1 MSSLD
6 IATLVQGPGT
16 LSATFYYFF
25 DMPQIKTCL
34 LHIEIDP
41 RIDPLFAAGHN
52 KHILF
57 YNYSV
62 KLDTSDVGA
71 LYMQVH

>member
-52 KHILF
+52 
-57 YNYSV
+57 YSV